1 MLLLVVLVGPYLLWP
16 PHVTGS
22 PAVAVKFLSPRLTRY
37 LLILFPSSITSL
49 CPLLQALDFFSS
61 SSYKKRLNRP
71 LFPVSS
77 FFWLCR
83 GDVRPPPARSRLA
96 GTARK
101 QLLLRTAGERRSTRP
116 LELVRDPSRAA
127 APSVQPW
134 WPADHHPAVRPCS
147 VSGAG
152 GSVCRDSL
160 RTSAVICNYLCGVSL
175 FSP

>member
-1 MLLLVVLVGPYLLWP
+1 MLLLVVLVGPYFLWP

-49 CPLLQALDFFSS
+49 CPPTTGTRFLQQQLQKAPESSSFSRLWLFFSS
-61 SSYKKRLNRP
+61 R
-71 LFPVSS
+71 
-77 FFWLCR
+77 CR

-101 QLLLRTAGERRSTRP
+101 QLLASGDQ
-116 LELVRDPSRAA
+116 RDPSSSSEIQVEPRRRLYNRGG
-127 APSVQPW
+127 QLIIILL
-134 WPADHHPAVRPCS
+134 HGCS
-147 VSGAG
+147 VLGAG

>member
-1 MLLLVVLVGPYLLWP
+1 MVVLVGPYLLWP
-16 PHVTGS
+16 THVTGS

-49 CPLLQALDFFSS
+49 CPPTTGTRFLQQQLQKAPESSSFSRLWLFFSS
-61 SSYKKRLNRP
+61 R
-71 LFPVSS
+71 
-77 FFWLCR
+77 CR

-134 WPADHHPAVRPCS
+134 WPADQPPPAARLLCIR
-147 VSGAG
+147 GWWL
-152 GSVCRDSL
+152 SL
-160 RTSAVICNYLCGVSL
+160 
-175 FSP
+175 